1 MQLHPQYYYQ
11 QLPPPERAAYHGML
25 TCLRELAPS
34 ARIPRLTMETLGTL
48 FFQLRLDHPE
58 IFYAVGFRAAL
69 CPRRSSWTFVPSIA
83 LKKSAS
89 VSTGRQLRRARRGYC
104 VRCAACHRRSR
115 SARSMISLWKTFATI
130 SLKNRIRTRSSAR

>member
-48 FFQLRLDHPE
+48 FFQLRLDHPKLYGRG
-58 IFYAVGFRAAL
+58 YAIGDMGH
-69 CPRRSSWTFVPSIA
+69 RRFFVP
-83 LKKSAS
+83 
-89 VSTGRQLRRARRGYC
+89 
-104 VRCAACHRRSR
+104 RCAGGGVRGLLPRV
-115 SARSMISLWKTFATI
+115 SL
-130 SLKNRIRTRSSAR
+130 

>member
-58 IFYAVGFRAAL
+58 IFWATSFKYKFFKGSPNYIFIPEYIFPAAAGSPGDFL
-69 CPRRSSWTFVPSIA
+69 RRRLFVP
-83 LKKSAS
+83 
-89 VSTGRQLRRARRGYC
+89 RRARGGVCGLLPR
-104 VRCAACHRRSR
+104 VSV
-115 SARSMISLWKTFATI
+115 
-130 SLKNRIRTRSSAR
+130 

>member
-48 FFQLRLDHPE
+48 FFQL
-58 IFYAVGFRAAL
+58 AL
-69 CPRRSSWTFVPSIA
+69 
-83 LKKSAS
+83 
-89 VSTGRQLRRARRGYC
+89 
-104 VRCAACHRRSR
+104 
-115 SARSMISLWKTFATI
+115 
-130 SLKNRIRTRSSAR
+130 

>member
-58 IFYAVGFRAAL
+58 IFYAVGF
-69 CPRRSSWTFVPSIA
+69 FVP
-83 LKKSAS
+83 
-89 VSTGRQLRRARRGYC
+89 
-104 VRCAACHRRSR
+104 RCARGGVRGLLPR
-115 SARSMISLWKTFATI
+115 VSL
-130 SLKNRIRTRSSAR
+130 

>member
-48 FFQLRLDHPE
+48 FFQLRSSGDL
-58 IFYAVGFRAAL
+58 L
-69 CPRRSSWTFVPSIA
+69 RRRFFVP
-83 LKKSAS
+83 
-89 VSTGRQLRRARRGYC
+89 
-104 VRCAACHRRSR
+104 RCARGGVRGLLSR
-115 SARSMISLWKTFATI
+115 VSL
-130 SLKNRIRTRSSAR
+130 